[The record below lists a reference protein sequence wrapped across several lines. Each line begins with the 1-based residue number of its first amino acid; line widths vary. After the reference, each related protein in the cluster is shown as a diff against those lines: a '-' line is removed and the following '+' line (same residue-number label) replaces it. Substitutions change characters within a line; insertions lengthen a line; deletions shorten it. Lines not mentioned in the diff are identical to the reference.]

1 MLVRRCKY
9 ARRDTISGQSNP
21 QNLFCFSVVVPELQV
36 FPKHIKWPEWW
47 WPGGGLGDTIAH
59 SIVDL
64 LCKNSNFYVFW
75 LMRQPSNPINV
86 IVVV

>member
-1 MLVRRCKY
+1 M
-9 ARRDTISGQSNP
+9 
-21 QNLFCFSVVVPELQV
+21 

-75 LMRQPSNPINV
+75 LMRQPSNCRIPSDHIPIRSWPLFLARELMRDL
-86 IVVV
+86 IETLKAEQST